1 MSEDKTYLFE
11 VPEDVNPEELHRE
24 HMMRLAEELGI
35 LINPD
40 YYNALNRVDQ
50 PNDMSEHEYIDLRDK
65 WNKIKSEN
73 SLLCFM
79 RKNFTEI
86 NYVKI

>member
-11 VPEDVNPEELHRE
+11 VPDAVNTDAMYKNRML
-24 HMMRLAEELGI
+24 RLAEELGI

-50 PNDMSEHEYIDLRDK
+50 PNDMSEHKYIDLRDK

-73 SLLCFM
+73 SLLDFM

-86 NYVKI
+86 NYVRM